1 MKLRC
6 RKSVSVARRINVA
19 KNRERQKA
27 NKRKEERLNL
37 KTEWGVKDPTPKEAV
52 ENIRRE
58 KWSLNN

>member
-1 MKLRC
+1 
-6 RKSVSVARRINVA
+6 VA

-37 KTEWGVKDPTPKEAV
+37 KTEWGIKDPTPKEAV